1 LELKRKDNNM
11 KNKLMKAA
19 IILIKLYV
27 LYVFTI
33 AAMIAM
39 AIGIEMPIL
48 GVGGVVVAA
57 VVLTALSSGG
67 RADDSGRNDA

>member
-1 LELKRKDNNM
+1 M
-11 KNKLMKAA
+11 KNKFMKAA

-33 AAMIAM
+33 SAMIAM
-39 AIGIEMPIL
+39 AIGIAKPIL

-57 VVLTALSSGG
+57 FVLTALSIGG
-67 RADDSGRNDA
+67 GANDSGRNEDGT

>member
-1 LELKRKDNNM
+1 M

-33 AAMIAM
+33 AGMLAMM
-39 AIGIEMPIL
+39 IGIAKPVL
-48 GVGGVVVAA
+48 GIGGVVVAA
-57 VVLTALSSGG
+57 SVLSILSIGG
-67 RADDSGRNDA
+67 GANDSGRNEDDT